1 MCMCMLHVHVTHT
14 THTHHI
20 HECAC
25 ALALTLS
32 MSTCTPVQVE
42 IYTDLKT
49 EVDTHKDW
57 PTASTCART
66 IYLPVFAEEQH
77 FLEKLQRALDEF
89 KAKNSSWG
97 GAEFG
102 YA

>member
-1 MCMCMLHVHVTHT
+1 M
-14 THTHHI
+14 
-20 HECAC
+20 
-25 ALALTLS
+25 
-32 MSTCTPVQVE
+32 QVE
-42 IYTDLKT
+42 IYKDLKN
-49 EVDTHKDW
+49 VLDTHKDW

-89 KAKNSSWG
+89 KAKNRTSWG
-97 GAEFG
+97 GAAFG

>member
-1 MCMCMLHVHVTHT
+1 M
-14 THTHHI
+14 
-20 HECAC
+20 CAC
-25 ALALTLS
+25 ARARAHALAHVPRALHAPHAVHARTRTDTLL
-32 MSTCTPVQVE
+32 QVE
-42 IYTDLKT
+42 IYKDLKT
-49 EVDTHKDW
+49 DVDTHKDW

-89 KAKNSSWG
+89 KAKNSNWG

>member
-1 MCMCMLHVHVTHT
+1 M
-14 THTHHI
+14 
-20 HECAC
+20 
-25 ALALTLS
+25 
-32 MSTCTPVQVE
+32 QVE
-42 IYTDLKT
+42 VYRDLKT
-49 EVDTHKDW
+49 ELDTKKDW

-77 FLEKLQRALDEF
+77 FLEKLQRALYEF

-97 GAEFG
+97 GAEFN

>member
-1 MCMCMLHVHVTHT
+1 MHCVCTYTLH
-14 THTHHI
+14 THTHMH
-20 HECAC
+20 HTHAPYSSRH
-25 ALALTLS
+25 TY
-32 MSTCTPVQVE
+32 TPVQVE
-42 IYTDLKT
+42 IYKDLKT

>member
-1 MCMCMLHVHVTHT
+1 MSMSMSM
-14 THTHHI
+14 
-20 HECAC
+20 
-25 ALALTLS
+25 S